1 MYYTP
6 CSILLETIKIV
17 RFMILF
23 LCDISRFL
31 SWFNM
36 PFNVYFPQIF
46 SSQFVPY
53 HSSRS
58 NFYLFSQ
65 VMDERWES
73 EVIEYGAINITGF
86 RIIDTNKRYVREFL
100 EGWKKLDPTTSQGA
114 GKELISV
121 SLFIKRRYSVLSSYE
136 NLLLLILYIMM
147 MVTFNI
153 S

>member
-46 SSQFVPY
+46 SSQFFPY
-53 HSSRS
+53 HSSLS
-58 NFYLFSQ
+58 HFYLFLQ

-121 SLFIKRRYSVLSSYE
+121 SLFI
-136 NLLLLILYIMM
+136 
-147 MVTFNI
+147 
-153 S
+153 